1 MSGTGI
7 EQRYRDYLTV
17 LDERRFDELSDYVH
31 DALTYNDA
39 PMTGRQYRDLIE
51 ADVAAIPDLFYAIE
65 TLVVSG
71 DEVAC
76 RIRFD
81 CTPEREF
88 LGGFVPDGRR
98 LSFTEHVFYRF
109 REGRIAHV
117 WSLIDRDE
125 IRRQLAA

>member
-1 MSGTGI
+1 MSVSGI

-17 LDERRFDELSDYVH
+17 LDERRLDDLAEFVH
-31 DALTYNDA
+31 DDLTYNDA
-39 PMTGRQYRDLIE
+39 PMTRQQYRDLI
-51 ADVAAIPDLFYAIE
+51 AGDVAAIPDLFYAIE

-71 DEVAC
+71 DQVAC

-88 LGGFVPDGRR
+88 LGGIVPDGRR
-98 LSFTEHVFYRF
+98 ISFTEHVFYHF

-125 IRRQLAA
+125 IRRQLAT